1 MKMTYEF
8 KFDKPNQVFLL
19 EVNER
24 VKNSIKNSEYAQ
36 KRHETLRIDKESLEK
51 FHPVKNPDSY
61 IFAQNL
67 IAKIEY
73 ILSKIDLDE

>member
-1 MKMTYEF
+1 MKTEYEF
-8 KFDKPNQVFLL
+8 SFDKPNQLFLL

-36 KRHETLRIDKESLEK
+36 KRHETLKIDKESLEK

-61 IFAQNL
+61 ILAQNL
-67 IAKIEY
+67 IAKIDY
-73 ILSKIDLDE
+73 ILDEMLSKE